1 MSDISKTGHVVRIE
15 KQTLDLLS
23 VIKKNTGIPKYKAI
37 DIAVNF
43 FFQQNAEYQK
53 IIKLNYEIKA
63 AEQKLKKAEQVY
75 KEMSEKNNIQKK
87 ELIKEATND

>member
-15 KQTLDLLS
+15 KHTLDLLS

-43 FFQQNAEYQK
+43 FFEQNEELQK
-53 IIKLNYEIKA
+53 LIKLNYEV
-63 AEQKLKKAEQVY
+63 QVATENLN
-75 KEMSEKNNIQKK
+75 KH
-87 ELIKEATND
+87 LITILFKFFCSQL

>member
-15 KQTLDLLS
+15 KNTLDLLS

-43 FFQQNAEYQK
+43 FFGQNEELQK
-53 IIKLNYEIKA
+53 LIKLNYEVQVATENLNKA
-63 AEQKLKKAEQVY
+63 
-75 KEMSEKNNIQKK
+75 
-87 ELIKEATND
+87 IKEVADE